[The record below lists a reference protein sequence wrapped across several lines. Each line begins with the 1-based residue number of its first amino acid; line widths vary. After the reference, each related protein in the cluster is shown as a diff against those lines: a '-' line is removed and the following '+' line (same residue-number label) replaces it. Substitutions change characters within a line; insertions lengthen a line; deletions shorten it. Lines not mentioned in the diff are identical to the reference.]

1 MQLRGK
7 VRAVCVT
14 DGEGLGLSCSG
25 VIPKLEVTQ
34 MSSRGWVDKAR
45 CIFRMECYPTV
56 KEKKMQVYVKIGKDP
71 QVTLS
76 KKVS

>member
-34 MSSRGWVDKAR
+34 MASRGWVDKAR

-56 KEKKMQVYVKIGKDP
+56 KKKNAGLCEDREGPPSDIK
-71 QVTLS
+71 
-76 KKVS
+76 